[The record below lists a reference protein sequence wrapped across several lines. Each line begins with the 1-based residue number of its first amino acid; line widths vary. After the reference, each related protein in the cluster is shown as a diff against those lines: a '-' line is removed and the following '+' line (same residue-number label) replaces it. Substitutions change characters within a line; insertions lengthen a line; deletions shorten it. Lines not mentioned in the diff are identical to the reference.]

1 MCAEIKMYNH
11 QILLSKEEIENHL
24 IDYNPIHFTT
34 IDFDHQIHLLRQL
47 DAMEEIKYIIG
58 IIMSLASIYYFVTEI
73 FKTLNR
79 N

>member
-1 MCAEIKMYNH
+1 MCAQIKMYNH

-34 IDFDHQIHLLRQL
+34 IDFDHQIHLLQQL
-47 DAMEEIKYIIG
+47 NYMEEIKYIIG
-58 IIMSLASIYYFVTEI
+58 IIMSLGGIYYFASEI
-73 FKTLNR
+73 FKSLNR